1 MTNVKVTPEV
11 LEGFAATNAAMATA
25 VGTAGSIDAAANTA
39 AMVPVFGLIGQEFLA
54 AFIAAQASHL
64 MSVGQLAAV
73 HASTAASALAG
84 LADYEATDA
93 SSGAAIRSVL

>member
-1 MTNVKVTPEV
+1 MDHVKVTPEA

-25 VGTAGSIDAAANTA
+25 IGTAGSIDAAANTA

-54 AFIAAQASHL
+54 AFIVAQANHL

-73 HASTAASALAG
+73 HAATASTTLQSLAEFEAGDAGSAAVFRAV
-84 LADYEATDA
+84 
-93 SSGAAIRSVL
+93 R